1 MDTLVNILI
10 FLVKTL
16 GSLYLMVVL
25 LRLML
30 QIARADFYN
39 PLSQAV
45 VKATNPLL
53 LPLRKVIPGIMGID
67 FASIVLALL
76 LAMVLAQTIVW
87 FKGFGFL
94 NPLLLLAWSAVMVL
108 ASLASLLFWA
118 LIIMIIASFI
128 APQSYHPALLL
139 IRQLLHPLMGPIQR
153 LIPPM
158 GGLDFSPLVVII
170 GLQIISNFLIP
181 EFAQQLGMPRW
192 VFLGY

>member
-1 MDTLVNILI
+1 
-10 FLVKTL
+10 
-16 GSLYLMVVL
+16 MVVL

>member
-1 MDTLVNILI
+1 MDTLVNIVI
-10 FLVKTL
+10 FLLKTL

-53 LPLRKVIPGIMGID
+53 LPLRKIIPGIMGID
-67 FASIVLALL
+67 FASIILALL
-76 LAMVLAQTIVW
+76 VAMALAQSIILL
-87 FKGFGFL
+87 KGFGLL
-94 NPLLLLAWSAVMVL
+94 NPFYLLAWSAVIVL

-118 LIIMIIASFI
+118 LIILVIASFV

-139 IRQLLHPLMGPIQR
+139 IRQLMQPVLGPIQKV
-153 LIPPM
+153 IPPM
-158 GGLDFSPLVVII
+158 GGLDFSPLVLII

-181 EFAQQLGMPRW
+181 TFAQQLAMPAW
-192 VFLGY
+192 LFLGY

>member
-1 MDTLVNILI
+1 MNTLVDIII

-53 LPLRKVIPGIMGID
+53 LPLRKVVPGVMGID

-76 LAMVLAQTIVW
+76 VGLVMVQGIVLL
-87 FKGFGFL
+87 KGFGFL
-94 NPLLLLAWSAVMVL
+94 NPLYLLAWSAVIVL
-108 ASLASLLFWA
+108 ASIASLLFWA
-118 LIIMIIASFI
+118 LIILVIASFV

-139 IRQLLHPLMGPIQR
+139 LRQLMQPVLGPIQR
-153 LIPPM
+153 VIPPM
-158 GGLDFSPLVVII
+158 GGLDLSPLVLII
-170 GLQIISNFLIP
+170 VLQIISNYLIP
-181 EFAQQLGMPRW
+181 EFAMQLGMPRW
-192 VFLGY
+192 LFMGI

>member
-1 MDTLVNILI
+1 METLVAII
-10 FLVKTL
+10 VFLVKTF

-76 LAMVLAQTIVW
+76 VALVTVQGIILL
-87 FKGFGFL
+87 KGFGFL
-94 NPLLLLAWSAVMVL
+94 NPLYLLAWSAVIVL
-108 ASLASLLFWA
+108 SSLASLLFWA
-118 LIIMIIASFI
+118 LIILVIASFV

-139 IRQLLHPLMGPIQR
+139 IRQLMQPIMNPIQR
-153 LIPPM
+153 IIPPM

-170 GLQIISNFLIP
+170 ILQIISNFLIP
-181 EFAQQLGMPRW
+181 EFAMQLGMPRW
-192 VFLGY
+192 LFLGF

>member
-1 MDTLVNILI
+1 VDTLVDILI
-10 FLVKTL
+10 FLLKTL

-67 FASIVLALL
+67 FASVVLALL
-76 LAMVLAQTIVW
+76 VAMLLAQSIILL
-87 FKGFGFL
+87 KGFGFL
-94 NPLLLLAWSAVMVL
+94 NPLYLLAWSAVMVL
-108 ASLASLLFWA
+108 ASLANLLFWA
-118 LIIMIIASFI
+118 LIILVIASFV

-139 IRQLLHPLMGPIQR
+139 IRQLMQPVLGPIQR

-158 GGLDFSPLVVII
+158 GGLDFSPLVLII
-170 GLQIISNFLIP
+170 ALQIISNFLIP
-181 EFAQQLGMPRW
+181 KFAMQLAMPAW
-192 VFLGY
+192 LFLGY

>member
-1 MDTLVNILI
+1 MDTLVNIVI
-10 FLVKTL
+10 FLLKTL

-53 LPLRKVIPGIMGID
+53 LPLRKIIPGIMGID
-67 FASIVLALL
+67 FASIILALL
-76 LAMVLAQTIVW
+76 VAMALAQSIILL
-87 FKGFGFL
+87 KGFGLL
-94 NPLLLLAWSAVMVL
+94 NPFYLLAWSAVMVL

-118 LIIMIIASFI
+118 LIILVIASFV

-139 IRQLLHPLMGPIQR
+139 IRQLMQPVLGPIQKV
-153 LIPPM
+153 IPPM
-158 GGLDFSPLVVII
+158 GGLDFSPLVLII

-181 EFAQQLGMPRW
+181 TFAQQLAMPAW
-192 VFLGY
+192 LFLGY

>member
-1 MDTLVNILI
+1 MDTLVNIVI
-10 FLVKTL
+10 FLLKTL

-53 LPLRKVIPGIMGID
+53 LPLRKVIPGIMGVD

-76 LAMVLAQTIVW
+76 VAMALAQSIILL
-87 FKGFGFL
+87 KGFGFL
-94 NPLLLLAWSAVMVL
+94 NPFYLLAWSAVMVL

-118 LIIMIIASFI
+118 LIILVIASFV

-139 IRQLLHPLMGPIQR
+139 IRQLMQPVLGPIQR
-153 LIPPM
+153 VIPPM
-158 GGLDFSPLVVII
+158 GGLDFSPLVLII

-181 EFAQQLGMPRW
+181 TFAQQLAMPAW
-192 VFLGY
+192 LFLGY